1 MASSELR
8 SGRAE
13 PGAALVCRYFALII
27 RAISVLEGIALVGNS
42 EFAIIDEAFPYLAQ
56 RLLTDDTPRLRESL
70 RYMVYGRSNVLD
82 VDRLIELLSALE
94 TFTVNSR
101 SAGGD
106 VVPALPGGT
115 ATVPAL
121 PPPQV
126 PALPLPL
133 PPALSPLFAPF
144 APVQPGAGFAGES
157 SFVAEGGVAV
167 AGPPEA
173 GTEPPAA
180 RAALQFMLSE
190 DGTFFRSFL
199 LDEIVSSI
207 DAFSR
212 SQLRALVERLDL
224 TDVLLPLWLPGA
236 KKSMVPL
243 AVDVD
248 DDDRAQVES
257 VARLLSFLAGG
268 SVRSL
273 VQRGSM
279 DVLPLLPRVAQ
290 QIMPEVALR
299 LTSRIAARFI
309 RYMYVE

>member
-1 MASSELR
+1 MHATHRDQLPHRPRWLS
-8 SGRAE
+8 
-13 PGAALVCRYFALII
+13 RYFALII
-27 RAISVLEGIALVGNS
+27 RAISVLEGIALVGNR

-56 RLLTDDTPRLRESL
+56 RLLTDDSPRLRESL

-106 VVPALPGGT
+106 LQPAAVARALP
-115 ATVPAL
+115 APRL
-121 PPPQV
+121 PQLPQ
-126 PALPLPL
+126 LPLPQLPL

-144 APVQPGAGFAGES
+144 APFAPVQPGFAGES
-157 SFVAEGGVAV
+157 SFVAEDGALV
-167 AGPPEA
+167 AGPPAA
-173 GTEPPAA
+173 GEEPPAA

-212 SQLRALVERLDL
+212 SQLRSLVEQLDL

-236 KKSMVPL
+236 KRSMVPL
-243 AVDVD
+243 AAEVS

-257 VARLLSFLAGG
+257 VARLISFLAGG

-273 VQRGSM
+273 VQRGSVE
-279 DVLPLLPRVAQ
+279 VLPLLPRIAQ

-309 RYMYVE
+309 RYMYV